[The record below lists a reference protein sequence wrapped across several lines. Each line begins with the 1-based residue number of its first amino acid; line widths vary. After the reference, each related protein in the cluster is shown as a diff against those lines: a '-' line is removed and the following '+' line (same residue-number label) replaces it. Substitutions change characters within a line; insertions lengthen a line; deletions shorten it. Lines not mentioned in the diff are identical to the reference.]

1 MNQLIHPIK
10 GPISVPKRKFWFS
23 VFRRGLMWSEK
34 WSVKLWFEGII
45 SWNRLSFY
53 QEDQMWEILDMKC
66 GIIVA
71 YANFNPNKLL
81 VVIYLIYFMS
91 FKRSKCVL
99 SVRLKRLLV
108 KLSKIILFM
117 VIKWPKSV
125 VHPSTQSESVGSPR
139 YDPNDF

>member
-1 MNQLIHPIK
+1 
-10 GPISVPKRKFWFS
+10 
-23 VFRRGLMWSEK
+23 
-34 WSVKLWFEGII
+34 
-45 SWNRLSFY
+45 
-53 QEDQMWEILDMKC
+53 MKC

-125 VHPSTQSESVGSPR
+125 VHPSTKSESVGSPL